1 MNPNNQETPI
11 HLPEP
16 TVETLPGQSVEKQPS
31 QAESQP
37 LVAQPSPGSM
47 QIPTMVP
54 LPAIPAV
61 PLTQPTDTS
70 LQDNPLSARDDAD
83 LIEKEWVNRAKAIVE
98 QTRDDPHLQSDELS
112 VFKADYMKK
121 RYNRNVKLSK

>member
-1 MNPNNQETPI
+1 MNPNSQETPI

-16 TVETLPGQSVEKQPS
+16 MAESIPGQAVEKQPS
-31 QAESQP
+31 QPEI
-37 LVAQPSPGSM
+37 QPSVTQPPASSM
-47 QIPTMVP
+47 PVPAMVP

-61 PLTQPTDTS
+61 PLTQPVDTS
-70 LQDNPLSARDDAD
+70 QLANPQTARDDTD

>member
-1 MNPNNQETPI
+1 MNPNSQETPI

-16 TVETLPGQSVEKQPS
+16 TVETLPGQSVEKQPN

-37 LVAQPSPGSM
+37 VVAQPSPGSM
-47 QIPTMVP
+47 HIPTMVP

-70 LQDNPLSARDDAD
+70 PQDNPLIARDDAD